1 MFIHSSS
8 IGEAQVVPGVCS
20 GQPAATG
27 SDHVSFVVPVLDPVH
42 FKGVLFQ
49 MGGDFL
55 GPIPQVQLIR
65 DQALVDDF
73 LPGSAGAFETICFTS
88 SLLSFTS
95 VRMLTVCSKLNSISL
110 MNDSIFHGLLCR
122 QKTPAEGR
130 GLKTKF
136 GSVTLFPPP
145 SRYSSHLQH
154 ADTRRAVGLLMDS
167 PAVGPTVLSQSSA
180 GSPQAGD
187 GRRFQPWV
195 CKDAQSCSASAF
207 RRCRRFFSRGGPSG
221 SRRPLSIKTFGSL
234 MHPF

>member
-122 QKTPAEGR
+122 QKNP
-130 GLKTKF
+130 
-136 GSVTLFPPP
+136 
-145 SRYSSHLQH
+145 
-154 ADTRRAVGLLMDS
+154 
-167 PAVGPTVLSQSSA
+167 
-180 GSPQAGD
+180 
-187 GRRFQPWV
+187 
-195 CKDAQSCSASAF
+195 
-207 RRCRRFFSRGGPSG
+207 CRRQRFENEIRECDLVSTPESIFLTPTTCRHQACGGIANGQPRSWPHGPFSKFSWVAPGR
-221 SRRPLSIKTFGSL
+221 
-234 MHPF
+234 